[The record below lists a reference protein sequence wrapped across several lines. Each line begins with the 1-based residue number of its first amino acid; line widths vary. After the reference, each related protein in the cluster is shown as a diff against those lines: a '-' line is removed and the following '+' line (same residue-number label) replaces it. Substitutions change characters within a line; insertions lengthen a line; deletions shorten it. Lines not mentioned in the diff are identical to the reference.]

1 MNLSEDKIYQLW
13 SGGKRTYNMR
23 ASKTPC
29 PGCGATGKHR
39 PADKVCLDC
48 FKDLLEIKELREHMK
63 AEGEN
68 AEVLALPF
76 APHGLP
82 YVPHENDRRR
92 DEIPN
97 VQESFYN
104 LMKNLGKPTS
114 GDDIEFDRM
123 IEPDKSYGGSG
134 DSPRDP
140 KIYPKGTQKF
150 ARDLYKAILSL
161 ADHAYT
167 EGFNRGDDLLGNLA
181 KGEVTVKD
189 YEAQVKRETSA
200 WKDRRS

>member
-1 MNLSEDKIYQLW
+1 MNLSDDQIYRMW

-29 PGCGATGKHR
+29 PGCGQTGKHR
-39 PADKVCLDC
+39 PADKVCLEC
-48 FKDLLEIKELREHMK
+48 FKDLLEIKELREHMQ
-63 AEGEN
+63 AEGAN

-82 YVPHENDRRR
+82 YVPHEKDRR
-92 DEIPN
+92 EEGVPN
-97 VQESFYN
+97 VQESFFN
-104 LMKNLGKPTS
+104 LLQSLGKPTS

-123 IEPDKSYGGSG
+123 IESEKSYSS
-134 DSPRDP
+134 DSPRHP
-140 KIYPKGTQKF
+140 KIYPKGTQKL
-150 ARDLYKAILSL
+150 ARDLYSAILRL
-161 ADHAYT
+161 ADAAY
-167 EGFNRGDDLLGNLA
+167 ERGFNRGDDLLGNLA

-200 WKDRRS
+200 WKDRR